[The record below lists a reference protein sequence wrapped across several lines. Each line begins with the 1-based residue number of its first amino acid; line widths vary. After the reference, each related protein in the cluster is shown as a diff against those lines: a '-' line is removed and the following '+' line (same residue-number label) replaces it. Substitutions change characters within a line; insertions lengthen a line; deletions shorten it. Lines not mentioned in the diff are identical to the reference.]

1 MLRALMKRKE
11 LDRISAELEEVRNTI
26 NGFEAREAEIASMIE
41 EAETEEERSAV
52 EEEIDKFE
60 AEKRGAEEKA
70 ESLEEK
76 VGEIEAE
83 LEELEKNQEDPE
95 PEAAPEEP
103 EERGNENMKTRN
115 VFANFDEQKRN
126 AIFAQ
131 EDVKAFLGEVRS
143 AMREK
148 RAIQNVGLTIPEVF
162 LGMIRENI
170 MEYSKLYKHVFLR
183 PISGKGREIVEG
195 TFPEAVWTECCANV
209 NELAMIFNDV
219 EVDCFTVA
227 GYIPVCRASLD
238 DSDIDL
244 AGEIVTALGASIGLA
259 LDKAILYGTG
269 TRMPEGI
276 VTRLAQ
282 TSKPAGYS
290 DTERAWV
297 DLHTTNIKKLNAT
310 GADLF
315 KAILTTTA
323 AAKGKYSRG
332 VKVWC
337 MNETTYNYL
346 LAEGLSF
353 NAAGAIVSG
362 MNGAMPVVGGVVEV
376 LDFIPDYDVV
386 GGYFDLYLL
395 AEREGITFDQSDH
408 VMFLSRKRVYLAEA
422 RYDGKPVIAEGFVL
436 FDVKNTNRTTEIT
449 FAADT
454 ANAVSGS

>member
-11 LDRISAELEEVRNTI
+11 LDRISAELEEVRKTI

-52 EEEIDKFE
+52 EEEVDKFE
-60 AEKRGAEEKA
+60 AEKRDAEEKA
-70 ESLEEK
+70 ESLEKK

-103 EERGNENMKTRN
+103 KERGIENMKTRD
-115 VFANFDEQKRN
+115 VFANFDKQKRD

-183 PISGKGREIVEG
+183 PVSGNAREVVEG
-195 TFPEAVWTECCANV
+195 TYPEAVWTECCANL

-238 DSDIDL
+238 DSDVDL
-244 AGEIVTALGASIGLA
+244 AAEIVTALGASIGLA

-290 DTERAWV
+290 DTERTWV
-297 DLHTTNIKKLNAT
+297 DLHTSNIKKLNKT
-310 GADLF
+310 GIELF
-315 KAILTTTA
+315 QAILETTA

-332 VKVWC
+332 TKVWC

-346 LAEGLSF
+346 LAQGLAF
-353 NAAGAIVSG
+353 NANGAIVSAV
-362 MNGAMPVVGGVVEV
+362 NGSMPVVGGVVEV
-376 LDFIPDYDVV
+376 LDFIPDYDIV
-386 GGYFDLYLL
+386 GGFFDLYLL
-395 AEREGITFDQSDH
+395 AERQGITFDQSDH
-408 VMFLSRKRVYLAEA
+408 VMLLSRKRVYLAEA

-436 FDVKNTNRTTEIT
+436 FDIKNVDPTTTIV

-454 ANAVSGS
+454 ANAS